1 VEDEVGQRREFLV
14 YESEDGALKLQVEL
28 EGETVWLT
36 QDQIATLFASSRSNV
51 TKHIRNIYSQG
62 ELEPEQTSEKK
73 SQVVENGSV
82 YQVQRYNLDVIV
94 SVGYRVNSIVATRF
108 RRWATQTLK
117 EYIVKGFVMDDKRLA
132 EGNSVLGKDYFDE
145 LTERVRAIRMSERR
159 FYEKV
164 LDVFAKTSY
173 DYDPKSTQAVNF
185 FASIQ
190 NKFHYAVTGKTA
202 AEIITS
208 RIDASK
214 PNAGL
219 TSFMGYKP
227 TVQEAKI
234 AKNYMLEDELRQLY
248 LISEQFLSF
257 AELKMQTK
265 KTMTMADWQTKLDE
279 MLRLNDLKIV
289 KDKGR
294 VSNSAMENRV
304 KAEMKAYSLKLPK
317 PNTLVQTSDGVVVR
331 IEDDRKH

>member
-159 FYEKV
+159 FYEKA
-164 LDVFAKTSY
+164 L
-173 DYDPKSTQAVNF
+173 
-185 FASIQ
+185 
-190 NKFHYAVTGKTA
+190 
-202 AEIITS
+202 
-208 RIDASK
+208 
-214 PNAGL
+214 
-219 TSFMGYKP
+219 
-227 TVQEAKI
+227 
-234 AKNYMLEDELRQLY
+234 
-248 LISEQFLSF
+248 
-257 AELKMQTK
+257 ELKMQTK

-279 MLRLNDLKIV
+279 MLRLNDLKIL